1 MGRMKSSEVLR
12 RRGVAKEG
20 GRYMQL
26 EGGGDEGE
34 DKFGDVEGGGDEGED
49 KGGEIVRS
57 PLSEGNGGYQE
68 EQR

>member
-34 DKFGDVEGGGDEGED
+34 DK
-49 KGGEIVRS
+49 GGEIIRS